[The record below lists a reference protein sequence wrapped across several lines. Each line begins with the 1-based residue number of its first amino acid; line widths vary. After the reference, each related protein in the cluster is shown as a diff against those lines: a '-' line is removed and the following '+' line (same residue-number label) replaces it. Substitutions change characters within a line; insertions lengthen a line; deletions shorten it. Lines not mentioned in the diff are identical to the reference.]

1 MRAHVDGRSLDA
13 PSRAVEGESGD
24 FLPGGQCKIDPDAAG
39 LSSQIM
45 VLDVG
50 MSGSPRQKD
59 QAIGRIILESERP
72 VFADIG
78 RLPVTTQTPAI

>member
-1 MRAHVDGRSLDA
+1 
-13 PSRAVEGESGD
+13 
-24 FLPGGQCKIDPDAAG
+24 
-39 LSSQIM
+39 M

-59 QAIGRIILESERP
+59 QAIARIIPESERP

-78 RLPVTTQTPAI
+78 RLPVTNQTPAI